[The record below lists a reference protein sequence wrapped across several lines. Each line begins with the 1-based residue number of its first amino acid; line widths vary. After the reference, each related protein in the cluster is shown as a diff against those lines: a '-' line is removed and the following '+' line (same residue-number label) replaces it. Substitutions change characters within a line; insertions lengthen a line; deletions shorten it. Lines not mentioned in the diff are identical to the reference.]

1 MYGRKGREEAGYMK
15 HYSLE
20 DFQADGGKMDSL
32 YRLVNIAARRVN
44 QISKP
49 DARPLAHAQSKKPVM
64 IALEEVLEGKIS
76 YTTGDGEEDD
86 FEVG

>member
-1 MYGRKGREEAGYMK
+1 MK

-20 DFQADGGKMDSL
+20 DFQEGDGKMDSL

-64 IALEEVLEGKIS
+64 VALEEVLEGKIS
-76 YTTGDGEEDD
+76 YTNGEGEEDD